1 MEFEQQIHPT
11 ALIHP
16 NSKLHPSVKVGAHS
30 VIGMGVEVDE
40 NSEIGNF
47 VTITGNTII
56 GKNNKIYHYCSLGE
70 VPQDKKYNNEKTF
83 LKIGDGNTIR
93 EFCTFNIGTTGGTGL
108 TQIGN
113 NNWLMAYVHI
123 AHDCRLGNGIVL
135 ANNTSLAGHVEIDDF
150 ATLGGFTLVHQF
162 CKLGAHI
169 MTAVGTVIFKDV
181 PPYIRAAGYNAKP
194 NGINSEGL
202 KRRDFTVECIS
213 IIKKAYKIIY
223 RDGNTLG
230 SAKEL
235 LEILATNSD
244 EPSSRCVGL
253 YIDFISKSDR
263 GLVR

>member
-1 MEFEQQIHPT
+1 MEFEQKIHPT

-16 NSKLHPSVKVGAHS
+16 KSKLHSTVKIGAYS
-30 VIGMGVEVDE
+30 VIGKNVEIE
-40 NSEIGNF
+40 EGSEVGNF
-47 VTITGNTII
+47 VTISGNTII
-56 GKNNKIYHYCSLGE
+56 GKNNKIFHYCSLGE
-70 VPQDKKYNNEKTF
+70 TPQDKKYNNEKTA
-83 LKIGDGNTIR
+83 LKIGDNNTIR
-93 EFCTFNIGTTGGTGL
+93 EFCTFNIGTSGGNGV

-123 AHDCRLGNGIVL
+123 AHDCQLGNDIVL

-150 ATLGGFTLVHQF
+150 AILGGFTLVHQF

-202 KRRDFTVECIS
+202 KRRDFTVECIL

-223 RDGNTLG
+223 RDGNTLN

-235 LEILATNSD
+235 LENLAVKSD
-244 EPSSRCVGL
+244 DSGSKCVGL

>member
-1 MEFEQQIHPT
+1 MEFEQKIHPT

-16 NSKLHPSVKVGAHS
+16 NSKLHPSVKVGAYS
-30 VIGMGVEVDE
+30 VIGENVVIDKDSEV
-40 NSEIGNF
+40 GNF
-47 VTITGNTII
+47 VTITGKTTI
-56 GKNNKIYHYCSLGE
+56 GKNNKIYHYSSLGE
-70 VPQDKKYNNEKTF
+70 VPQDKKYNNEKSA

-93 EFCTFNIGTTGGTGL
+93 EFCTFNIGTTGGVGT

-123 AHDCRLGNGIVL
+123 AHDCQLGNDIVL

-150 ATLGGFTLVHQF
+150 AILGGFTLVHQF

-181 PPYIRAAGYNAKP
+181 PPYIIAAGYNAKP

-202 KRRDFTVECIS
+202 RRRDFTVKCIS
-213 IIKKAYKIIY
+213 NIKKAYKIIY
-223 RDGNTLG
+223 REGNTVD

-235 LEILATNSD
+235 LLTLAKNTD
-244 EPSSRCVGL
+244 EPGSNWIGL
-253 YIDFISKSDR
+253 YIDFINKSDR
-263 GLVR
+263 GLIR